1 MEIPTLQ
8 TDRLLLRPFSAAD
21 VDAYAEL
28 NANQEVMGYIDKVQ
42 DREAAFR
49 SLCAN
54 IGHWHVRGYGPWA
67 VEDRATGRL
76 IGRAT
81 QRSTL
86 AGCSCPQVPRSAAR
100 RSSPPT
106 SPAPHPA
113 SSSGASGAPRRRIGT
128 VGPSSGG
135 TGRKVG
141 PST

>member
-21 VDAYAEL
+21 VDAYVEL
-28 NANQEVMGYIDKVQ
+28 NANQEVMRYIDKVQ

-86 AGCSCPQVPRSAAR
+86 AGCSCPQDAEQLAACPTQPRVGDGAGPPWRVCYWSA
-100 RSSPPT
+100 
-106 SPAPHPA
+106 
-113 SSSGASGAPRRRIGT
+113 GASRTTWSRRARILAP
-128 VGPSSGG
+128 S
-135 TGRKVG
+135 
-141 PST
+141 